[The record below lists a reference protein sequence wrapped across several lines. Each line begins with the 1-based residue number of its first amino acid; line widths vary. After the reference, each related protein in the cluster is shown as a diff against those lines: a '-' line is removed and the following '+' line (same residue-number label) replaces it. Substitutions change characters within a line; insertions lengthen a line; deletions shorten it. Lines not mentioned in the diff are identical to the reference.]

1 MERII
6 FMRKRIIISLLILSI
21 IIFSF
26 AYAENN
32 NQQTPDSNVTATAA
46 SNLLPNKVAG
56 YPDIKI
62 YKSNVKIYIENK
74 LVDFE
79 KIYGSPVISINGRIM
94 LPARAF
100 TYYINGV
107 ISNSDGTPYNTAY
120 INYYPDVQLKTDMPK
135 MARTDGLKNSTDFL
149 LRYEIPNSQY
159 EYHSVMLQNLL
170 YAISYYQKK
179 DDPVEISHKTF
190 KMDIPP
196 LVTDINGGTT
206 YLPLRVQA
214 YLFDFGVKYD
224 VQNNAVYISKNIPQ
238 EFGDGIELL
247 TNDPQYQDQYIGKDV
262 DLYPDYGTYY
272 QNGQVYNIPVWDG
285 K

>member
-1 MERII
+1 MK
-6 FMRKRIIISLLILSI
+6 KRIVIISLLILLVM
-21 IIFSF
+21 SF
-26 AYAENN
+26 TLAYAENS
-32 NQQTPDSNVTATAA
+32 NQQTVISNTITSAA
-46 SNLLPNKVAG
+46 SSLLPNKVSG

-79 KIYGSPVISINGRIM
+79 KIYGYPVISINGRIM

-107 ISNSDGTPYNTAY
+107 MSNSDGTPYNTAY
-120 INYYPDVQLKTDMPK
+120 VNYYPDVQFKTDMPK
-135 MARTDGLKNSTDFL
+135 MARTDDVKSATLIMLQYNV
-149 LRYEIPNSQY
+149 PNSEY
-159 EYHSVMLQNLL
+159 EYHANMIQNFQC
-170 YAISYYQKK
+170 AISYYQKHGSGF
-179 DDPVEISHKTF
+179 EISHKTY

-196 LVTDINGGTT
+196 LVTDIDDGTT

-224 VQNNAVYISKNIPQ
+224 AQNNAVYISKNIPK

-262 DLYPDYGTYY
+262 DLYPDYGTYL
-272 QNGQVYNIPVWDG
+272 QNGQIYNIPVWNG

>member
-1 MERII
+1 MK
-6 FMRKRIIISLLILSI
+6 RKIIIISLLILSI
-21 IIFSF
+21 AIFSF
-26 AYAENN
+26 AYAESNN
-32 NQQTPDSNVTATAA
+32 RQTLNSNVTATAT

-62 YKSNVKIYIENK
+62 YKSDVKIYIENK

-79 KIYGSPVISINGRIM
+79 KIYGAPVISINGRIM

-100 TYYINGV
+100 TYYNDGIM
-107 ISNSDGTPYNTAY
+107 SNSDGTPHNSTYVQ
-120 INYYPDVQLKTDMPK
+120 YYPDVQFKTDMPK
-135 MARTDGLKNSTDFL
+135 MVRTDDIKSATLIMLQYN
-149 LRYEIPNSQY
+149 IPNSNY
-159 EYHSVMLQNLL
+159 EYHANMMQNFQC
-170 YAISYYQKK
+170 AVSYYQKHG
-179 DDPVEISHKTF
+179 DPAEISHKTY

-196 LVTDINGGTT
+196 LVTDIDGGTT

-214 YLFDFGVKYD
+214 YLFNFGVKYD
-224 VQNNAVYISKNIPQ
+224 AQNNAVYISKNIPQ

-247 TNDPQYQDQYIGKDV
+247 KNDPQYQDQYIGENV

-272 QNGQVYNIPVWDG
+272 QNGQIYNIPVWDG